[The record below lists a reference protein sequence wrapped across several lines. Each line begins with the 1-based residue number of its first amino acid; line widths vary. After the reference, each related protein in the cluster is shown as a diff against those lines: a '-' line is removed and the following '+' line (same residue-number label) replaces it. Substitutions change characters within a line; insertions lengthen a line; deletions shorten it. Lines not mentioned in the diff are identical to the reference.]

1 MVRQPQHA
9 GSSTKRTRTWYHAA
23 QQRQYVVPDDIQP
36 DSTIVEEDEGV
47 ADDSS
52 ETIHEEPDGSGTQL
66 RASKEL
72 RRQELMA
79 FAACFAGPLLGACLL
94 HTLRRQLTVADGL
107 VSDYNLTIFVLV
119 AELRPVARLMKM
131 KEERMMHLQRIV
143 KSDPQDLLKPG
154 DAQQIS
160 QRLSELETRLSGPT
174 TPNNVETT
182 QIVAE
187 VRQTM
192 QPQLDALT
200 RAIRRYEKRNAAQT
214 AQIEARFREVDARL
228 KDTLSLAAAAA
239 RTGQRPG
246 IIIVAISWTISVV
259 NNTLQMAWDVAMYP
273 LRTALSVVKPIKSVF
288 IKEERRPRSRVKGY
302 SSISTSR
309 VQSKSGR

>member
-1 MVRQPQHA
+1 
-9 GSSTKRTRTWYHAA
+9 
-23 QQRQYVVPDDIQP
+23 
-36 DSTIVEEDEGV
+36 
-47 ADDSS
+47 
-52 ETIHEEPDGSGTQL
+52 
-66 RASKEL
+66 
-72 RRQELMA
+72 MA
-79 FAACFAGPLLGACLL
+79 FAACFASPLLGAYLL
-94 HTLRRQLTVADGL
+94 HALRGQLTVAEGL

-131 KEERMMHLQRIV
+131 KEEKMMHLQRIV
-143 KSDPQDLLKPG
+143 KSDPEDLLKPA

-160 QRLSELETRLSGPT
+160 QRLSELEARLSGPPT
-174 TPNNVETT
+174 TSNIDIT

-187 VRQTM
+187 VRQTV

-246 IIIVAISWTISVV
+246 IIVMAMTWMMSVV
-259 NNTLQMAWDVAMYP
+259 NGILQIAWDVAMYP
-273 LRTALSVVKPIKSVF
+273 LRTVLSVARPIKSVF

-302 SSISTSR
+302 SSMSTSR

>member
-1 MVRQPQHA
+1 MV
-9 GSSTKRTRTWYHAA
+9 
-23 QQRQYVVPDDIQP
+23 
-36 DSTIVEEDEGV
+36 DEGV

-52 ETIHEEPDGSGTQL
+52 ETIHEEPDGETQL
-66 RASKEL
+66 RARKEL

-131 KEERMMHLQRIV
+131 KEEKMMHLQRVV
-143 KSDPQDLLKPG
+143 KSDPDLLKP
-154 DAQQIS
+154 DTQHIS
-160 QRLSELETRLSGPT
+160 QRLSELETRFSGPAT
-174 TPNNVETT
+174 GSVETT

-246 IIIVAISWTISVV
+246 FVVVAMSWMVGVV
-259 NNTLQMAWDVAMYP
+259 NSTLQMAWDVAMFP
-273 LRTALSVVKPIKSVF
+273 LRTALSAVNPIKSVF
-288 IKEERRPRSRVKGY
+288 IKERRPRSRVKV
-302 SSISTSR
+302 STPR